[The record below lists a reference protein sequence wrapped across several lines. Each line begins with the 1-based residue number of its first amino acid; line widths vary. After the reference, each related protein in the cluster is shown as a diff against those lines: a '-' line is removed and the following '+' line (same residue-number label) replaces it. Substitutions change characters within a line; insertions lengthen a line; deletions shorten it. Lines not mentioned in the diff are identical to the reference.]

1 MDIGC
6 SRDNGNLRIG
16 EGNDWLEIL
25 GCGMVHPRVLDAVG
39 VDPTKWQGF
48 AFGLGIDRIAML
60 KYGIPDLR
68 SFFDSDVRW
77 LNHYGFGPL
86 DIPTLASG
94 LA

>member
-86 DIPTLASG
+86 DIPTLVSG